1 MKSLS
6 IAIALVA
13 PVQAGLRFGCS
24 SLTIQRIDPVVEPGQ
39 TPSAHVHH
47 IVGGNAFNATMTGN
61 VGDRGTCTTCEM
73 AEDFIKHPTNGS
85 YHRVPV
91 KNNAALA
98 PGTTGGMTIYYTQVR
113 TQSLIIRLLADTTNL
128 ELLANFVVQR
138 HDFST
143 DALRQQ
149 YITAF
154 PPGFRMT
161 VGSPTTS
168 TLDEA
173 KRHIGL
179 RYNCLQ
185 TLLNRGPEMVD
196 FPTKPCPAG
205 IFAVHHFP
213 ACWDGKN
220 LDSPDHQSHM
230 YNTITMDGFTNAP
243 PCPASHPVR
252 MPQLTYETVWDTTK
266 FNSMWPS
273 GAPNPFVWSFQGSSG
288 YGTHADYMFGWK
300 GDSLQRAMNKSECF
314 YDGCGSIK
322 KQTMDVANRCSVKD
336 FVGEQTD
343 GWLTELPG
351 MSM

>member
-1 MKSLS
+1 MKSISYAL
-6 IAIALVA
+6 ALVA

-24 SLTIQRIDPVVEPGQ
+24 SLTIQRLDPVVEPGMN
-39 TPSAHVHH
+39 PSSHVHH
-47 IVGGNAFNATMTGN
+47 IVGGNAFNATMTGD
-61 VGDRGTCTTCEM
+61 VGARGTCTTCEM
-73 AEDFIKHPTNGS
+73 AEDFSNYWTAVLYFKHPTNGS

-98 PGTTGGMTIYYTQVR
+98 SGTTGGMTIYYTP
-113 TQSLIIRLLADTTNL
+113 
-128 ELLANFVVQR
+128 

-143 DALRQQ
+143 DDLKNQP
-149 YITAF
+149 ITAF
-154 PPGFRMT
+154 QPGFRMT
-161 VGSPTTS
+161 VGSPTT
-168 TLDEA
+168 TTEA
-173 KRHIGL
+173 QAKGHIGL

-230 YNTITMDGFTNAP
+230 YNTITQDGFTNAP
-243 PCPASHPVR
+243 KCPSSHPVR

-273 GAPNPFVWSFQGSSG
+273 GTPNPFVWSFEGTSG
-288 YGTHADYMFGWK
+288 YGTHADYMFGWQ

-322 KQTMDVANRCSVKD
+322 KQAMTTANKCTVKD
-336 FVGEQTD
+336 MVGEETD
-343 GWLTELPG
+343 GWLTHLPG
-351 MSM
+351 MPMN